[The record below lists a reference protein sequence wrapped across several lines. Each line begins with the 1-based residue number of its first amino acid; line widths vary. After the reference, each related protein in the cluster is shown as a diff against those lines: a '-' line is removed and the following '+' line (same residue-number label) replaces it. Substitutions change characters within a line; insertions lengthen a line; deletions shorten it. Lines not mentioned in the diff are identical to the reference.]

1 MAQAAASSVN
11 KEMEISMERL
21 STGKRINSAADD
33 AAGIAISSRLT
44 SEIRGTNQAIRNA
57 MVAQAMIDTA
67 EGAHEEIE
75 NILQRMRELA
85 VQSANDT
92 NSGVDRTNLNTE
104 LTQLS
109 AEIDRISSVTSWAGI
124 SLLDGTASGLNF
136 QIGSGTANANQLT
149 VSIGAM
155 TASALSVADGSSAT
169 VSAASALSDTT
180 FATSVSNDVLTVSAA
195 ATGQA
200 AIAAQAAHAGTAAVQ
215 NFDLSGE
222 TVAAGELYT
231 MTVGSTTLTSDTDAA
246 SLSDLLADLQAHAD
260 YGSSGVT
267 LALGG
272 ASSDQLIATFSDVGP
287 QSLITLSKVHAGVDN
302 AVASNVFELDASD
315 FAGSKDV
322 TITVGSTSFTVDSAD
337 YTTAA
342 SDAASLVA
350 AIQAHD
356 DYDDSGFTVAKD
368 GSTATQINVTINNAS
383 TSASLKGETQAVATA
398 TNTTVGID
406 AQIAVSAQDAVAN
419 ETVTVTLGSDTFDV
433 ELDTSTYSSEANQA
447 SQIAAVLNADTSFAS
462 QYSAV
467 AVGTTVTFT
476 GLDDTFNISTT
487 ANAESAIGTIDTAIQ
502 TINSQRATLGSYS
515 NRLDGT
521 VSNLTNIS
529 SNL

>member
-1 MAQAAASSVN
+1 
-11 KEMEISMERL
+11 MERL

-169 VSAASALSDTT
+169 VSAAIALSDTT

-231 MTVGSTTLTSDTDAA
+231 MTIGSTTLTSDTDAA
-246 SLSDLLADLQAHAD
+246 RS
-260 YGSSGVT
+260 V
-267 LALGG
+267 
-272 ASSDQLIATFSDVGP
+272 
-287 QSLITLSKVHAGVDN
+287 
-302 AVASNVFELDASD
+302 
-315 FAGSKDV
+315 
-322 TITVGSTSFTVDSAD
+322 
-337 YTTAA
+337 
-342 SDAASLVA
+342 
-350 AIQAHD
+350 
-356 DYDDSGFTVAKD
+356 
-368 GSTATQINVTINNAS
+368 
-383 TSASLKGETQAVATA
+383 
-398 TNTTVGID
+398 
-406 AQIAVSAQDAVAN
+406 
-419 ETVTVTLGSDTFDV
+419 
-433 ELDTSTYSSEANQA
+433 
-447 SQIAAVLNADTSFAS
+447 
-462 QYSAV
+462 
-467 AVGTTVTFT
+467 
-476 GLDDTFNISTT
+476 
-487 ANAESAIGTIDTAIQ
+487 
-502 TINSQRATLGSYS
+502 
-515 NRLDGT
+515 
-521 VSNLTNIS
+521 
-529 SNL
+529 